1 MAASLFPLLFSPF
14 RFGLRGHAEAPN
26 RIVSTSHGTN
36 MAVDGAPAERIIA
49 YHAAKAAGGCGTV
62 MMFGSASASSLTPV
76 LPNHVNLWD
85 PDAEPGLRAA
95 ARAVQAHGAL
105 ALSQVT
111 SSGRRSY
118 HHLDRCGVGPSATVS
133 QLSPGIPHVLS
144 VAEIHR
150 MVDDYAAACRRL
162 KACGLDGADLAF
174 YADQLPDQ
182 FWSPAINLRTDRYG
196 GNLDNR
202 LRFSLEALEAVRGA
216 VGRDFI
222 VGARVSGDDTLP
234 EGLQPDEL
242 LQIITRLDRTG
253 RLDYFTVTG
262 GTVSTFRA
270 RGYNNP
276 SAYYGLGTFVHLAAR
291 IKAAV
296 GTPVIVTGRIVTP
309 AQAEEILQRGAAD
322 LVGMTRALI
331 ADPEMPRKAREGRV
345 DDIRVCM
352 GSGEGCIDRLYFGMP
367 IGCVQNPVIG
377 REREWGT
384 LVAAATARRVVVVGG
399 GPAGMEATR
408 VLAER
413 GHRVT
418 LFERADRLGGALRIA
433 ARAPGWEAY
442 AGAVDWLA
450 RQLARLHVDV
460 RFGLAATAAW
470 LLAEGPDAVVVA
482 TGAESRRPQLRGVDQ
497 PHVASATEVLAGTA
511 PVEGRCVILDETSYT
526 PGPKVADALSQA
538 GHAVEIVTRQY
549 SLGEDIGTTLRAKLL
564 ERLLRQGVTITV
576 LAAPVAI
583 ELGYVRVRHML
594 TDAEWTIPA
603 DTVVLASGGQAR
615 DQLYHELAALTAGQ
629 ADAPALHLIG
639 DAYAPRNLLQAMLDG
654 AHVGRAI

>member
-1 MAASLFPLLFSPF
+1 MAPTQFPLLFSPF
-14 RFGLRGHAEAPN
+14 RFGQSGHAEAPN

-36 MAVDGAPAERIIA
+36 MAVDGAPGERLIA

-62 MMFGSASASSLTPV
+62 MMFGSASASPLTPASA
-76 LPNHVNLWD
+76 NHVNLWQ
-85 PDAEPGLRAA
+85 PSAEPGLRAV
-95 ARAVQAHGAL
+95 ARAVKAHGAL

-118 HHLDRCGVGPSATVS
+118 HHLDRSGSGPSATS
-133 QLSPGIPHVLS
+133 CQLSPGIPHVLS

-150 MVDDYAAACRRL
+150 MVEDYAAACRRL
-162 KACGLDGADLAF
+162 KACGLDGADLAY

-196 GNLDNR
+196 GSLDNR
-202 LRFSLEALEAVRGA
+202 LRFSVEVLEAVRGA
-216 VGRDFI
+216 VGRDFV
-222 VGARVSGDDTLP
+222 VGARVSGDDALP
-234 EGLQPDEL
+234 ESLQPEEL

-253 RLDYFTVTG
+253 WLDYFTVTG

-270 RGYNNP
+270 RGYNIP
-276 SAYYGLGTFVHLAAR
+276 PAYYGLGTFVHLAAR

-296 GTPVIVTGRIVTP
+296 RTPVIVTGRIVTP
-309 AQAEEILQRGAAD
+309 SQAEEVLRSGAAD

-331 ADPEMPRKAREGRV
+331 ADPEMPRKARDGRL

-377 REREWGT
+377 REREWGA
-384 LVAAATARRVVVVGG
+384 LVPTDAARQVIVVGG
-399 GPAGMEATR
+399 GPAGMEAAR

-418 LFERADRLGGALRIA
+418 LLERAEELGGALRIA

-442 AGAVDWLA
+442 ASAVDWLA
-450 RQLARLHVDV
+450 RQLGRLKVEVRLGVD
-460 RFGLAATAAW
+460 AMATAV
-470 LLAEGPDAVVVA
+470 LAERPDAVVVA
-482 TGAESRRPQLRGVDQ
+482 TGADPRRPRLPGVDG
-497 PHVASATEVLAGTA
+497 PHVVCAADVLAGTA
-511 PVEGRCVILDETSYT
+511 PIAGRCVILDETSYT
-526 PGPKVADALSQA
+526 PGPKVADALSQV
-538 GHAVEIVTRQY
+538 GHLVEIVTRQY

-576 LAAPVAI
+576 LAAPVGIDADH
-583 ELGYVRVRHML
+583 VRVRHML
-594 TDAEWTIPA
+594 TDAEWAIPA

-615 DQLYHELAALTAGQ
+615 DQLYHELVAATVGQ
-629 ADAPALHLIG
+629 ELASALHLIG
-639 DAYAPRNLLQAMLDG
+639 DAYAPRNLLLAMFDG
-654 AHVGRAI
+654 ARVGRAI

>member
-1 MAASLFPLLFSPF
+1 MTGAQFPLLFSRF
-14 RFGLRGHAEAPN
+14 RFGLHGHAEAPN

-36 MAVDGAPAERIIA
+36 MAVDGAPGDRLIA

-62 MMFGSASASSLTPV
+62 MMFGSASASPLTPSTA
-76 LPNHVNLWD
+76 NHVNLWQTS
-85 PDAEPGLRAA
+85 AEPGLRAA
-95 ARAVQAHGAL
+95 ARAVRAHGAL

-111 SSGRRSY
+111 SSGRRSFY
-118 HHLDRCGVGPSATVS
+118 HLDRCGAGPSATSS

-150 MVDDYAAACRRL
+150 MVEDYAAACRRL
-162 KACGLDGADLAF
+162 KACSFDGADLAY

-182 FWSPAINLRTDRYG
+182 FWSPAINLRADQYG
-196 GNLDNR
+196 GSLDNR
-202 LRFSLEALEAVRGA
+202 MRFSLEVLEAVRGA
-216 VGRDFI
+216 VGRDFV
-222 VGARVSGDDTLP
+222 VGARISGDDAMP
-234 EGLQPDEL
+234 EGLHADDL
-242 LQIITRLDRTG
+242 LEIITRLDRTG
-253 RLDYFTVTG
+253 WLDYFTVTG
-262 GTVSTFRA
+262 GTISTFRS

-291 IKAAV
+291 IKASV
-296 GTPVIVTGRIVTP
+296 RTPVIVTGRIVTP
-309 AQAEEILQRGAAD
+309 TQAEEVLRSGAAD

-352 GSGEGCIDRLYFGMP
+352 GSAEGCIDRLYFGIP

-384 LVAAATARRVVVVGG
+384 LVPAATARRVLVVGG
-399 GPAGMEATR
+399 GPAGMEAAR

-418 LFERADRLGGALRIA
+418 LLEREDHLGGALRIA

-442 AGAVDWLA
+442 ATAVDWLV
-450 RQLARLHVDV
+450 RQLARLEVDV
-460 RFGLAATAAW
+460 RLGAPAGAAAV
-470 LLAEGPDAVVVA
+470 LAERPDAVVVA
-482 TGAESRRPQLRGVDQ
+482 TGADPRRPRLPGVDR
-497 PHVASATEVLAGTA
+497 PHVASSTEVLAGTA
-511 PVEGRCVILDETSYT
+511 PVRGRCVILDETSYT

-538 GHAVEIVTRQY
+538 GHTVEIVTRQY

-576 LAAPVAI
+576 LAAPIAI
-583 ELGYVRVRHML
+583 EADQVRVRHML
-594 TDAEWTIPA
+594 TDEEWTIRA

-615 DQLYHELAALTAGQ
+615 DQLYHELTALTAGREH
-629 ADAPALHLIG
+629 APALHLVG
-639 DAYAPRNLLQAMLDG
+639 DAFAPRTLLLAMTDG
-654 AHVGRAI
+654 ARVGRTI

>member
-1 MAASLFPLLFSPF
+1 MTPTQFPLLFSPF
-14 RFGLRGHAEAPN
+14 RFGARGHAEAPN

-36 MAVDGAPAERIIA
+36 FAVDGAPGERLIA

-62 MMFGSASASSLTPV
+62 MMFGSAAASSLTPIP
-76 LPNHVNLWD
+76 PNHVNLWQAS
-85 PDAEPGLRAA
+85 AEPGLRAA
-95 ARAVQAHGAL
+95 ARAIKAHGAL
-105 ALSQVT
+105 AFSQVT

-118 HHLDRCGVGPSATVS
+118 HHLDRCGSGPSATVS

-144 VAEIHR
+144 VTEIR
-150 MVDDYAAACRRL
+150 QMVDDYAAACRRL

-182 FWSPAINLRTDRYG
+182 FWSPAINLRADQYG
-196 GNLDNR
+196 GSLENR
-202 LRFSLEALEAVRGA
+202 LRFSLEILEAVRGA
-216 VGRDFI
+216 VGRDFV
-222 VGARVSGDDTLP
+222 VGARVSGDDALP

-242 LQIITRLDRTG
+242 LEIVTRLDRTG
-253 RLDYFTVTG
+253 GLDYFTVTG

-296 GTPVIVTGRIVTP
+296 RTPVIVTGRIVTP
-309 AQAEEILQRGAAD
+309 AQAEEVLRSGAAD

-331 ADPEMPRKAREGRV
+331 ADPEMPRKAREGRL
-345 DDIRVCM
+345 DDIRICM
-352 GSGEGCIDRLYFGMP
+352 GSAEGCIDRLYFGMP

-384 LVAAATARRVVVVGG
+384 VIPAAAARRVLVVGG
-399 GPAGMEATR
+399 GPAGMEAAR
-408 VLAER
+408 VLTER

-418 LFERADRLGGALRIA
+418 ILERDDHLGGALRIA

-442 AGAVDWLA
+442 ATAVDWLA
-450 RQLARLHVDV
+450 RQLTRLKVEV
-460 RFGLAATAAW
+460 QLGVTATATRV
-470 LLAEGPDAVVVA
+470 LAERPDAVVVA
-482 TGAESRRPQLRGVDQ
+482 TGADPRRPRLPGVDR
-497 PHVASATEVLAGTA
+497 PHVVSATEVLAGTA
-511 PVEGRCVILDETSYT
+511 PVRGRSVILDETSYT

-583 ELGYVRVRHML
+583 EADHVRVRHML

-615 DQLYHELAALTAGQ
+615 DQLYHELTALTTGQ
-629 ADAPALHLIG
+629 ESPPALHLIG
-639 DAYAPRNLLQAMLDG
+639 DAYAPRNLLLAMVD
-654 AHVGRAI
+654 AARVGRAI

>member
-1 MAASLFPLLFSPF
+1 MAPSPFPLLFSPF
-14 RFGLRGHAEAPN
+14 RFGPRGHAEAPN

-36 MAVDGAPAERIIA
+36 MAVDGAPGERLIA

-62 MMFGSASASSLTPV
+62 MMFGSASASPQTPTP
-76 LPNHVNLWD
+76 PNHVNLWH
-85 PDAEPGLRAA
+85 PGAEPGLRAA
-95 ARAVQAHGAL
+95 ARAVKAHGAL
-105 ALSQVT
+105 ALSQAT

-118 HHLDRCGVGPSATVS
+118 HHLDRCGSGPSATSS

-144 VAEIHR
+144 VGEIRR
-150 MVDDYAAACRRL
+150 MVDDYAASCRRL
-162 KACGLDGADLAF
+162 QACGFDGADLAF

-182 FWSPAINLRTDRYG
+182 FWSPAINLRTDQYG
-196 GNLDNR
+196 GSLDNR
-202 LRFSLEALEAVRGA
+202 MRFSLEILEAVRAA
-216 VGRDFI
+216 VGRDFV
-222 VGARVSGDDTLP
+222 VGARISGDDALP

-242 LQIITRLDRTG
+242 LEIITRLDRTG
-253 RLDYFTVTG
+253 QLDYFTVTG
-262 GTVSTFRA
+262 GTISTFRS

-296 GTPVIVTGRIVTP
+296 RTPVIVTGRIVTP
-309 AQAEEILQRGAAD
+309 AQAEEVLRSGAAD

-331 ADPEMPRKAREGRV
+331 ADPELPRKAREGRL
-345 DDIRVCM
+345 DDLRVCM
-352 GSGEGCIDRLYFGMP
+352 GSAEGCIDRLYFGLP

-384 LVAAATARRVVVVGG
+384 LAPAATARRVLVVGG
-399 GPAGMEATR
+399 GPAGMETAR

-418 LFERADRLGGALRIA
+418 LLERDGHLGGALRIA

-442 AGAVDWLA
+442 ATAIDWLA
-450 RQLARLHVDV
+450 RQISRLKIEV
-460 RFGLAATAAW
+460 RLGVTATAAAV
-470 LLAEGPDAVVVA
+470 LAERPDDVVVA
-482 TGAESRRPQLRGVDQ
+482 TGADPRRPRLSGVDRA
-497 PHVASATEVLAGTA
+497 HVVSATDVLAGTA
-511 PVEGRCVILDETSYT
+511 PIRGRAVILDETSYT

-583 ELGYVRVRHML
+583 DAGHVRVRHML

-603 DTVVLASGGQAR
+603 DTVILASGGQAR
-615 DQLYHELAALTAGQ
+615 DQLYHELAALTAGR
-629 ADAPALHLIG
+629 DGTPALHLIG
-639 DAYAPRNLLQAMLDG
+639 DAYAPRTLLLAMLD
-654 AHVGRAI
+654 AARVGRAI

>member
-1 MAASLFPLLFSPF
+1 MTPPHFPRLFSPF
-14 RFGLRGHAEAPN
+14 RFGLHGHAEAPN

-36 MAVDGAPAERIIA
+36 MAVDGAPGERIIA

-76 LPNHVNLWD
+76 LPNHVNLWH
-85 PDAEPGLRAA
+85 PGAEPGLRAVA
-95 ARAVQAHGAL
+95 QAIQAHGAL

-144 VAEIHR
+144 VAEIHQ

-196 GNLDNR
+196 GSLDNR
-202 LRFSLEALEAVRGA
+202 LRFSLEVLEAVRGA

-222 VGARVSGDDTLP
+222 VGARVSGDDMMP

-242 LQIITRLDRTG
+242 LQIVTRLDRTG
-253 RLDYFTVTG
+253 WLDYFTVTG

-309 AQAEEILQRGAAD
+309 AQAEEILERGAAD

-377 REREWGT
+377 REREWGA
-384 LVAAATARRVVVVGG
+384 LVPTAAPRRVVVVGG

-418 LFERADRLGGALRIA
+418 LLERADRLGGALRIA

-450 RQLARLHVDV
+450 RQLTRLQIDV
-460 RFGLAATAAW
+460 RIGVEATAAGV
-470 LLAEGPDAVVVA
+470 LAERPDAVVVA
-482 TGAESRRPQLRGVDQ
+482 TGADPRRPRLPGVDR
-497 PHVASATEVLAGTA
+497 PHVAAATEVLAGAA
-511 PVEGRCVILDETSYT
+511 PVQGRCVILDETSYT

-576 LAAPVAI
+576 LAAPIAI
-583 ELGYVRVRHML
+583 ESGHLRVRHML

-615 DQLYHELAALTAGQ
+615 DQLHHELAALTAGQ
-629 ADAPALHLIG
+629 VDAPALHLIG
-639 DAYAPRNLLQAMLDG
+639 DAYAPRNLLLAMLDG
-654 AHVGRAI
+654 ARVGRAI

>member
-1 MAASLFPLLFSPF
+1 MAPSQFPLLFSPF
-14 RFGLRGHAEAPN
+14 RLGHAEAPN

-36 MAVDGAPAERIIA
+36 MAVDGAPSERLIA

-62 MMFGSASASSLTPV
+62 MMFGSASASPLTPI
-76 LPNHVNLWD
+76 PSNHVNLWQAS
-85 PDAEPGLRAA
+85 AEPGLRAA
-95 ARAVQAHGAL
+95 AGAVKAHGAL

-111 SSGRRSY
+111 STGRRSY
-118 HHLDRCGVGPSATVS
+118 HHLDRCGSGPSATVS
-133 QLSPGIPHVLS
+133 QLSPHVPHVLS
-144 VAEIHR
+144 VTEIHQ
-150 MVDDYAAACRRL
+150 MVEDYAAACRRL

-182 FWSPAINLRTDRYG
+182 FWSPAINLRPDRYG
-196 GNLDNR
+196 GSLENR
-202 LRFSLEALEAVRGA
+202 LRFSLEILEAVRGA

-242 LQIITRLDRTG
+242 LEIITRLDRTG
-253 RLDYFTVTG
+253 WLDYFMVTG

-291 IKAAV
+291 VKAAV
-296 GTPVIVTGRIVTP
+296 RTPVIVTGRIVTP
-309 AQAEEILQRGAAD
+309 AQAEEVLASGAAD

-331 ADPEMPRKAREGRV
+331 ADPELPRKAREGRL

-352 GSGEGCIDRLYFGMP
+352 GSAEGCIDRLYFGLP

-384 LVAAATARRVVVVGG
+384 VIPTDTPRKVLVVGG
-399 GPAGMEATR
+399 GPAGMEAAR
-408 VLAER
+408 VLTER

-418 LFERADRLGGALRIA
+418 LLERAGELGGALLVA

-442 AGAVDWLA
+442 ASAVDWLA
-450 RQLARLHVDV
+450 RQLARLKVEVRLDV
-460 RFGLAATAAW
+460 AATATAV
-470 LLAEGPDAVVVA
+470 LAERPDAVVVA
-482 TGAESRRPQLRGVDQ
+482 TGADPRRPRLPGVEGS
-497 PHVASATEVLAGTA
+497 HVVTAAEVLAGAA
-511 PVEGRCVILDETSYT
+511 PVRGRCVILDETSYT

-538 GHAVEIVTRQY
+538 GYSVEIVTRQY

-576 LAAPVAI
+576 LAAPVAV
-583 ELGYVRVRHML
+583 GADHVRVRHML
-594 TDAEWTIPA
+594 TDAEWAIPA

-615 DQLYHELAALTAGQ
+615 DQLYHELAALTTGQ
-629 ADAPALHLIG
+629 EKAPALHLIG
-639 DAYAPRNLLQAMLDG
+639 DAYAPRNLLLAMVD
-654 AHVGRAI
+654 AARVGRSI